1 MRKKFCLLSVLC
13 LLMLIGQ
20 AQTSNLLQGLT
31 TIQEGIKSKRVS
43 SYDRSGGNGDNV
55 YMVKP
60 GESRTIF
67 DVKGAGIINH
77 IWMTLAPRP
86 EQLNRTDV
94 ILKMYWDGNDQPSVH
109 SPIGPFF
116 GQGWNESYDYTAM
129 PLSVGPAGGTGMVSY
144 FQMPFAKG
152 AKIVI
157 ENQADVNLECIYFYI
172 DYVEMDKLP
181 ANTGRFHAWFNRQ
194 VTDAAETGENEW
206 EALHKFG
213 KNPDG
218 KDNYLIADIKG
229 SGHFVGVNYYVQNPS
244 IMWYGEG
251 DDMFFIDGEEK
262 ASIHG
267 TGTEDYFNTSWCP
280 RSVYL
285 HPFYGYPRV
294 SSHETGW
301 LYRTHVYRFHITDP
315 IHFSKSLKFSIEHG
329 HANTLTLDLSSVAY
343 WYTRE
348 ATAVAPIPDK
358 EGRKFMPFIGA
369 VEMLRWRHEWRK
381 AHGNK
386 PNLWGH
392 EKE

>member
-1 MRKKFCLLSVLC
+1 MKKTQFLSIILC
-13 LLMLIGQ
+13 LLALVGP
-20 AQTSNLLQGLT
+20 AQNVNLLSGLT
-31 TIQEGIKSKRVS
+31 TIQDGLRSKRVS

-55 YMVKP
+55 SMIKP

-67 DVKGAGIINH
+67 DVQGAGIIDH
-77 IWMTLAPRP
+77 IWITIAPRP
-86 EQLNRTDV
+86 ETLNRTNV
-94 ILKMYWDGNDQPSVH
+94 ILKMYWDGLEEPSVL

-116 GQGWNESYDYTAM
+116 GQGWDESYDYTSM

-157 ENQADVNLECIYFYI
+157 ENQADINIDAFYFYV
-172 DYVEMDKLP
+172 DYIEMDKLP
-181 ANTGRFHAWFNRQ
+181 PNTGRFHAWFNRQ
-194 VTDAAETGENEW
+194 VTNAAEDGENEW

-218 KDNYLIADIKG
+218 ADNYVFANIKG
-229 SGHFVGVNYYVQNPS
+229 AGHFVGVNYYVQNPS

-251 DDMFFIDGEEK
+251 DDMFFVDGEK
-262 ASIHG
+262 QASIHG

-285 HPFYGYPRV
+285 TPFYGYPRV
-294 SSHETGW
+294 SSYETGW
-301 LYRTHVYRFHITDP
+301 LYRTHLYRFHITDP
-315 IHFSKSLKFSIEHG
+315 IYFSKSLKATIEHG

-343 WYTRE
+343 WYTKE
-348 ATAVAPIPDK
+348 AHAVDPIPDK
-358 EGRKFMPFIGA
+358 EHRVFMPAIGA
-369 VEMLRWRHEWRK
+369 TDMLRWRNEWRK

-386 PNLWGH
+386 PTLWGN
-392 EKE
+392 EK

>member
-1 MRKKFCLLSVLC
+1 MKKTHLFSFILC
-13 LLMLIGQ
+13 LLALTGQ
-20 AQTSNLLQGLT
+20 AQNMNLLSGLT
-31 TIQEGIKSKRVS
+31 TIQDGVRSKRVS

-55 YMVKP
+55 YMIKP

-67 DVKGAGIINH
+67 DVQGAGIIDH
-77 IWMTLAPRP
+77 IWVTMGPRP
-86 EQLNRTDV
+86 ETLNRSDV
-94 ILKMYWDGNDQPSVH
+94 ILKMYWDGMKEPSVL

-116 GQGWNESYDYTAM
+116 GQGWNESYDYTSM

-157 ENQADVNLECIYFYI
+157 ENQADINIEAFYFYV

-194 VTDAAETGENEW
+194 ITNAAEDGENEW
-206 EALHKFG
+206 QALHPFG
-213 KNPDG
+213 KNLDG
-218 KDNYLIADIKG
+218 KDNYVFANIKG
-229 SGHFVGVNYYVQNPS
+229 DGHFVGVNYYVQNPS

-251 DDMFFIDGEEK
+251 DDMFFVDGEK
-262 ASIHG
+262 TPSLHG

-280 RSVYL
+280 RSIFL
-285 HPFYGYPRV
+285 TPFYGYPRV
-294 SSHETGW
+294 SNYETGW
-301 LYRTHVYRFHITDP
+301 LYRTHLYRFNITDP
-315 IHFSKSLKFSIEHG
+315 IYFKKSLKATIEHG

-348 ATAVAPIPDK
+348 ATAVDPIPDK
-358 EGRKFMPFIGA
+358 EHRKFMPEISA
-369 VEMLRWRHEWRK
+369 VDMLRWRNEWRK

-386 PNLWGH
+386 PNLWGN
-392 EKE
+392 EK